1 MGVVSEAASPEM
13 AYADSPEQ
21 DNDVDVV
28 STTYFSPGLV
38 MNLDLCQVI
47 VAHNAPLYSYDV
59 KKLFE
64 LCVWAFLKYS

>member
-1 MGVVSEAASPEM
+1 MGVVSEAASPET

-28 STTYFSPGLV
+28 SATYFSPGLA

-59 KKLFE
+59 EKLFE